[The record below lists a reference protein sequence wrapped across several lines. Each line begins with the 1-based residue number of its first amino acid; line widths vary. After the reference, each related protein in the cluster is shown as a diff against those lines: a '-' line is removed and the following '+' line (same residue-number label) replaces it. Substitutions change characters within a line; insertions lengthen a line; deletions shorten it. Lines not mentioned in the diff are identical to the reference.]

1 MDNAATSHNT
11 RNNPAKALL
20 SVVVPTLNEAD
31 NIAATLMNLENRCY
45 EAQLCE
51 IVLVDGGS
59 NDSTLDVVQACIPR
73 LEKRGLNMRIF
84 RSKRGRAHQMNLGAE
99 KAGGDILLFLHADT
113 LLPPYFDTSIRNT
126 LNAEHLTLGAFRLNT
141 DKNTRSMQWI
151 CGCANLRTRL
161 LALPYGDQALFI
173 RRADFIRLH
182 MFPALEIMEDFAF
195 VRKVKRNRGKI
206 SLLTDAVVT
215 SARRWRKR
223 GYIFTS
229 LCNQMMIMGYY
240 LRIPT
245 RILARWYRG

>member
-1 MDNAATSHNT
+1 MDDAATSHNIQ
-11 RNNPAKALL
+11 NCPAKALL

-31 NIAATLMNLENRCY
+31 NISATLMNLVDKCSVP
-45 EAQLCE
+45 QLCE

-59 NDSTLDVVQACIPR
+59 NDSTLNVVQACIPR
-73 LEKRGLNMRIF
+73 LEERGLDMRIF

-99 KAGGDILLFLHADT
+99 KARGNILLFLHADT
-113 LLPPYFDTSIRNT
+113 LLPPDFDTSIRT
-126 LNAEHLTLGAFRLNT
+126 ALKSEHLTLGAFRLNT

-151 CGCANLRTRL
+151 CHCANLRARL

-173 RRADFIRLH
+173 RRADFMRVH

-195 VRKVKRNRGKI
+195 ARRIKRNKGKI
-206 SLLTDAVVT
+206 FLLTDAVVT
-215 SARRWRKR
+215 SARRWHKH

-229 LCNQMMIMGYY
+229 LCNQMMIIGYY

-245 RILARWYRG
+245 RILARWYRR